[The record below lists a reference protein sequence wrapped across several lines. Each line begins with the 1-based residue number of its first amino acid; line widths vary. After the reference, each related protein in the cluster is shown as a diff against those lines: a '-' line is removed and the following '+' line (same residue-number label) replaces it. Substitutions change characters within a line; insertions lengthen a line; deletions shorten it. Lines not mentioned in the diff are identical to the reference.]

1 MTTFAEAH
9 AAAEA
14 DEDAVYTLY
23 FTKRELRAALNVARP
38 DGAPS
43 EVDRRAAAALF
54 NRLAERLGATPD

>member
-9 AAAEA
+9 AAAQT

-38 DGAPS
+38 DGSPS
-43 EVDRRAAAALF
+43 QADERAAAALF
-54 NRLAERLGATPD
+54 ERMAKRLGTVE